1 MPPEGNNGPDHLSGS
16 HGGASGTATKTKD
29 SNKKGEKTKGGAMSA
44 KLQGASLS
52 FARKHPKLTKA
63 GKVVGFGIAGYA
75 AVGAVNTTV
84 RVIRGS
90 SLKSAAKAG
99 FGLGALEIE

>member
-1 MPPEGNNGPDHLSGS
+1 MPPGEGEGNGHLNGPRSS
-16 HGGASGTATKTKD
+16 SATAQKTNSKTG
-29 SNKKGEKTKGGAMSA
+29 KEKGKEKNAMSA
-44 KLQGASLS
+44 KLQGVSLS
-52 FARKHPKLTKA
+52 FAKKHPKLTRT
-63 GKVVGFGIAGYA
+63 GKVVGAGIAGYA